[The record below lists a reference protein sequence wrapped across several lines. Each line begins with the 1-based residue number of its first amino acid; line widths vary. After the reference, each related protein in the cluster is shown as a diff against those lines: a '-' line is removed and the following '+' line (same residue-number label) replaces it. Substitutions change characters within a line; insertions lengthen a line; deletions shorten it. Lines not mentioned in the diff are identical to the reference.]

1 MEPSLSR
8 GIARPAAV
16 RMSSSETFLRRLPHL
31 SLLALAERLS
41 LRFDTGAYRR
51 LHHLLINGCI
61 VALALWAAY
70 MLRFDGSLP
79 VAYQKQFLAFLPFAV
94 SLYLA
99 FNYLSGVDSLVWRYI
114 SMRDAVAIA
123 DSVVPASLVFLS
135 YRLLD
140 RSSNP
145 IPLGVL
151 VIHPLLTYF
160 GFVGVRVLRRTLHRR
175 TATQKTPEESV
186 ATRKRLLLVGAGEAG
201 LRLLHEL
208 SEVEFKVVGFLDD
221 DDQMQGRSIGGWRV
235 LGNTQELESIVKQ
248 YAVDEVVL
256 CMPSAPKLTR
266 QKIAARCATLPV
278 KASSVPTLWEIM
290 SGQLTIDRLR
300 SVNAVSMEDLLG
312 RDTIS
317 YPKDL
322 EDLSRTY
329 RGRRILVTGAGGSI
343 GSELIRQLR
352 QFKPSQLILLD
363 KDENNLYEMACEIR
377 EDFANVTEV
386 VADIRDLDLIKKLF
400 ERHRPEVVFHAAA
413 YKQVPLME
421 HYPAEAILNNVIGTR
436 NLAQVSDQFGVKSFV
451 LISTDKAVNPTSTM
465 GASKR
470 VAEVLLQKLA
480 ATGTKTRFCCVRFG
494 NVLGSRASVVPIF
507 QRQIRQRRNIT
518 VTHPEVRR
526 YFMTIPEAV
535 QLVIQAGSLGN
546 SGEIFLLDMGDPVK
560 IVDLARNLIELSG
573 LVPDKDVDIEFTG
586 LRPGEKLDEELL
598 ISGEQGVRS
607 TKYSKIF
614 VVEALQRNWSE
625 FEAAVARLETAARAV
640 DATAI
645 RESLLS
651 LNIGYQVGRVS
662 ESAQE
667 EGASELI
674 DTTDDEQEIRKA
686 TRVRF
691 PSGVG
696 SSTPRR
702 ATPSASLPTSER
714 RVVQ

>member
-1 MEPSLSR
+1 
-8 GIARPAAV
+8 
-16 RMSSSETFLRRLPHL
+16 MSSGETVFRKWPHFRLL
-31 SLLALAERLS
+31 GLAEGLS
-41 LRFDTGAYRR
+41 LRVDNGAYRR
-51 LHHLLINGCI
+51 VHHLLINACI
-61 VALALWAAY
+61 VSLALWAAY
-70 MLRFDGSLP
+70 MLRFDGNLP
-79 VAYQKQFLAFLPFAV
+79 LAYQQQFLAFLPFAV

-99 FNYLSGVDSLVWRYI
+99 FNYLSGVDSLIWRYI
-114 SMRDAVAIA
+114 SARDAVAIA
-123 DSVVPASLVFLS
+123 DAVVPAALVFLA

-140 RSSNP
+140 RSPVP

-151 VIHPLLTYF
+151 VIHPLLTYL

-175 TATQKTPEESV
+175 TAAQRTTDER
-186 ATRKRLLLVGAGEAG
+186 ATVGKRLLLVGAGEAG

-208 SEVEFKVVGFLDD
+208 SDADFKIVGFLDD
-221 DDQMQGRSIGGWRV
+221 DDRLQGRSIGGWQV
-235 LGNTQELESIVKQ
+235 LGTTHELDSIVKQ

-266 QKIAARCATLPV
+266 QKIAARCEMLAV

-290 SGQLTIDRLR
+290 SGQSTIDRLR
-300 SVNAVSMEDLLG
+300 SVNSVSMEDLLG
-312 RDTIS
+312 RDTVS

-343 GSELIRQLR
+343 GSELVRQLR
-352 QFKPSQLILLD
+352 QFKPSHLILLD
-363 KDENNLYEMACEIR
+363 KDENNLYETACEIR
-377 EDFANVTEV
+377 EDFADVTEV
-386 VADIRDLDLIKKLF
+386 VGDIRDLDRVKRVF
-400 ERHRPEVVFHAAA
+400 ERHRPDVVFHAAA
-413 YKQVPLME
+413 YKHVPLME

-436 NLAQVSDQFGVKSFV
+436 NLAQVSDQSGVTSFV

-470 VAEVLLQKLA
+470 VAEVLLQGLTA
-480 ATGTKTRFCCVRFG
+480 NGSKTRFCCVRFG

-507 QRQIRQRRNIT
+507 QRQLRQGRNIT

-546 SGEIFLLDMGDPVK
+546 RGEIFLLDMGDPVK

-573 LVPDKDVDIEFTG
+573 LVPGKDVEIEFTG

-614 VVEALQRNWSE
+614 VVEALQREWSE
-625 FEAAVARLETAARAV
+625 FEAAVRELESAAHDIDVPALRK
-640 DATAI
+640 
-645 RESLLS
+645 SLLS
-651 LNIGYQVGRVS
+651 MNIGYQIRAGGATEDADS
-662 ESAQE
+662 ETIESR
-667 EGASELI
+667 EG
-674 DTTDDEQEIRKA
+674 EQDLRKA
-686 TRVRF
+686 ARVRF
-691 PSGVG
+691 PNLNP
-696 SSTPRR
+696 SSPRR
-702 ATPSASLPTSER
+702 TTQTAAAPVAER
-714 RVVQ
+714 RVVP

>member
-1 MEPSLSR
+1 
-8 GIARPAAV
+8 
-16 RMSSSETFLRRLPHL
+16 MSSSESLSRKLPHVR
-31 SLLALAERLS
+31 LLALAERLS
-41 LRFDTGAYRR
+41 LRVDTGAYRR
-51 LHHLLINGCI
+51 LHHLLINACI

-70 MLRFDGSLP
+70 MLRFDGDLP
-79 VAYQKQFLAFLPFAV
+79 LAYQHQLVAFLPFAV

-99 FNYLSGVDSLVWRYI
+99 FNYLSGVDTLVWRYI

-123 DSVVPASLVFLS
+123 DSVVPAALVFLA

-140 RSSNP
+140 RSPLP

-151 VIHPLLTYF
+151 VIHPLVTYL
-160 GFVGVRVLRRTLHRR
+160 GFIGVRVLRRTLHRR
-175 TATQKTPEESV
+175 TAQRTTDER
-186 ATRKRLLLVGAGEAG
+186 ATAHKRLLLVGAGEAG
-201 LRLLHEL
+201 LSLLHEL
-208 SEVEFKVVGFLDD
+208 CAANFKVVGFLDD
-221 DDQMQGRSIGGWRV
+221 DDRLQGRSIGGWRV
-235 LGNTQELESIVKQ
+235 LGTTHELDSIVKE

-278 KASSVPTLWEIM
+278 KVSSVPALWEIM
-290 SGQLTIDRLR
+290 SGQTTIGSLR
-300 SVNAVSMEDLLG
+300 SVNSVSMEDLLG

-343 GSELIRQLR
+343 GSELVRQLR
-352 QFKPSQLILLD
+352 QFKPSHLILLD

-386 VADIRDLDLIKKLF
+386 VADIRDLDRMKRLF

-436 NLAQVSDQFGVKSFV
+436 NLAQLSDQSGVKSFV

-470 VAEVLLQKLA
+470 VAEVLLQGLVA
-480 ATGTKTRFCCVRFG
+480 NGSKTRFCCVRFG
-494 NVLGSRASVVPIF
+494 NVLGSRASVVPVF
-507 QRQIRQRRNIT
+507 QRQIRQGRNIT

-546 SGEIFLLDMGDPVK
+546 RGEIFLLDMGDPVK

-573 LVPDKDVDIEFTG
+573 LVPGKDVGIQFTG

-614 VVEALQRNWSE
+614 VVEALQREWSE
-625 FEAAVARLETAARAV
+625 FESAVRELESAAHDIDVA
-640 DATAI
+640 AI
-645 RESLLS
+645 RKSLLS
-651 LNIGYQVGRVS
+651 LNIGYQVRS
-662 ESAQE
+662 DSTTQE
-667 EGASELI
+667 ADSELI
-674 DTTDDEQEIRKA
+674 EPREDEQDLRKA
-686 TRVRF
+686 ARVRF
-691 PSGVG
+691 PANLSP
-696 SSTPRR
+696 SAPRRTTSTP
-702 ATPSASLPTSER
+702 AVPVGER
-714 RVVQ
+714 RVVL